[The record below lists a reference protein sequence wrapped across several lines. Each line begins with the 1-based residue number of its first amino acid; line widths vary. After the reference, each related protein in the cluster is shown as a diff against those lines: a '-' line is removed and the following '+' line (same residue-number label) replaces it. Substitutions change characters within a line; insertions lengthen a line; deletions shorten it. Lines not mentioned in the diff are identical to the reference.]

1 MLNAKEVFA
10 SFTGEPKWLIGQA
23 GSSDSQIWLEGSSL
37 QADSNILVTLTSAGE
52 ERSVFISNQGIQE
65 IVAGQLV
72 DASPEV
78 QSEASKPKYVGIKKA
93 MSFSGYAFAI
103 LLMVFA
109 GLSFTG
115 NVKARI
121 VLTGSMAPAINT
133 GDVIVTTPIAR
144 KAPQVD
150 DVIAYQAKRFN
161 GEDVAVFSH
170 RIIGGDIDNGFIVK
184 GDANKSPDPQKPKAE
199 DILGVVFFVI
209 PFIGNLLTPKALFL
223 LLPSIFGLWLIMGAM
238 RNVE

>member
-1 MLNAKEVFA
+1 MFRLPVF
-10 SFTGEPKWLIGQA
+10 SG
-23 GSSDSQIWLEGSSL
+23 GSESQIWLEGSPLKS
-37 QADSNILVTLTSAGE
+37 DENILITLTSTSGE
-52 ERSVFISNQGIQE
+52 KSAFISKHGVKE

-72 DASPEV
+72 DAAPEV
-78 QSEASKPKYVGIKKA
+78 QSEDTKEKYLGAKKV
-93 MSFSGYAFAI
+93 MSFSGYIIAI

-133 GDVIVTTPIAR
+133 GDVILTVPISR
-144 KAPQVD
+144 KEPQID

-161 GEDVAVFSH
+161 GEKVAVFSH
-170 RIIGGDIDNGFIVK
+170 RIIDGDIENGFIVK
-184 GDANKSPDPQKPKAE
+184 GDANKSPDAQKPTGE
-199 DILGVVFFVI
+199 DILGVVFFTI

-223 LLPSIFGLWLIMGAM
+223 LLPCFFGLWLIMDAM
-238 RNVE
+238 KNVE

>member
-1 MLNAKEVFA
+1 
-10 SFTGEPKWLIGQA
+10 
-23 GSSDSQIWLEGSSL
+23 
-37 QADSNILVTLTSAGE
+37 
-52 ERSVFISNQGIQE
+52 
-65 IVAGQLV
+65 
-72 DASPEV
+72 
-78 QSEASKPKYVGIKKA
+78 
-93 MSFSGYAFAI
+93 
-103 LLMVFA
+103 MVFA

-133 GDVIVTTPIAR
+133 GDVIITTPIAR
-144 KAPQVD
+144 KVPQVD

-161 GEDVAVFSH
+161 GENVAVFSH
-170 RIIGGDIDNGFIVK
+170 RIIGGDIENGFIVK

-223 LLPSIFGLWLIMGAM
+223 LVPSIFGVWLILDAM
-238 RNVE
+238 KNVE

>member
-1 MLNAKEVFA
+1 MINNFLKTQIFVSE
-10 SFTGEPKWLIGQA
+10 I
-23 GSSDSQIWLEGSSL
+23 DSQILLEGSPL
-37 QADSNILVTLTSAGE
+37 KGDSNILVTV
-52 ERSVFISNQGIQE
+52 RSVSGEKSAYISNQGVQE
-65 IVAGQLV
+65 IMAGQLV
-72 DASPEV
+72 DAAPEV
-78 QSEASKPKYVGIKKA
+78 QSEPSRPKYVGIKKA
-93 MSFSGYAFAI
+93 MSLSGYVSAI

-121 VLTGSMAPAINT
+121 VLTGSMAPAINI
-133 GDVIVTTPIAR
+133 GDVILTLPIAR
-144 KAPQVD
+144 KAPQID

-161 GEDVAVFSH
+161 GENVAVFSH
-170 RIIGGDIDNGFIVK
+170 RIIGGDIENGFIVK

-223 LLPSIFGLWLIMGAM
+223 LLPCAFGLWLIMDAM
-238 RNVE
+238 KNVE

>member
-1 MLNAKEVFA
+1 MNTKEMFVSFA
-10 SFTGEPKWLIGQA
+10 REPKWLIGEA
-23 GSSDSQIWLEGSSL
+23 DSSDSQIWLEGSSL
-37 QADSNILVTLTSAGE
+37 ESDSNILVTLISAGE
-52 ERSVFISNQGIQE
+52 ERSVFISNQVVKE
-65 IVAGQLV
+65 VMAAQLV
-72 DASPEV
+72 DAAPEPQGV
-78 QSEASKPKYVGIKKA
+78 ATQQKYVGVKKVI
-93 MSFSGYAFAI
+93 SFTGYALAI

-133 GDVIVTTPIAR
+133 GDVIVTMPIAK
-144 KAPQVD
+144 KAPQID

-161 GEDVAVFSH
+161 GENVAVFSH
-170 RIIGGDIDNGFIVK
+170 RIIGGDIENGFIVK
-184 GDANKSPDPQKPKAE
+184 GDANKSPDPQKPTAE

-223 LLPSIFGLWLIMGAM
+223 LLPCAFGLWLILDAM
-238 RNVE
+238 KNVE

>member
-1 MLNAKEVFA
+1 MLGPNFLHTQVFV
-10 SFTGEPKWLIGQA
+10 GET
-23 GSSDSQIWLEGSSL
+23 DSQIWLEGSPLESD
-37 QADSNILVTLTSAGE
+37 ANILVTVTSASGE
-52 ERSVFISNQGIQE
+52 KSAYISNQGVKE
-65 IVAGQLV
+65 LTAGQLV
-72 DASPEV
+72 DPSPQV
-78 QSEASKPKYVGIKKA
+78 QPQSLKPKYVGVKKA

-121 VLTGSMAPAINT
+121 VLTGSMAPAINV
-133 GDVIVTTPIAR
+133 GDVILTLPIAK
-144 KAPQVD
+144 KAPQID

-161 GEDVAVFSH
+161 GENVAVFSH
-170 RIIGGDIDNGFIVK
+170 RIIDGDVENGFIVK
-184 GDANKSPDPQKPKAE
+184 GDANKSPDPQKPTGE

-223 LLPSIFGLWLIMGAM
+223 LVPSIFGIWLILDAM

>member
-1 MLNAKEVFA
+1 MLRTPIFN
-10 SFTGEPKWLIGQA
+10 GET
-23 GSSDSQIWLEGSSL
+23 DSQIWLQGSPLKSD
-37 QADSNILVTLTSAGE
+37 ANILITVTSASGE
-52 ERSVFISNQGIQE
+52 KSAYISKLGVTE

-72 DASPEV
+72 DAAPEV
-78 QSEASKPKYVGIKKA
+78 QAEASKRKYVGIKKA
-93 MSFSGYAFAI
+93 FSISGYVVAI

-121 VLTGSMAPAINT
+121 VLTGSMAPAINV
-133 GDVIVTTPIAR
+133 GDVIITTPITS
-144 KAPQVD
+144 KAPQID

-161 GEDVAVFSH
+161 GENVAVFSH

-223 LLPSIFGLWLIMGAM
+223 LLPCAFGLWLIMDAM
-238 RNVE
+238 KNVE